1 MERLAKETN
10 VNIALSLNATTDQ
23 VRDQLMPINRKYP
36 IQVLLNTARRIY
48 TNERSGQKLFVE
60 YVMLDGVNDSIE
72 DAKRLHMLLAGIPC
86 KINLIPFNSHEG
98 ATFNSSSE
106 SKIQFFHE
114 YLTQKGHYVFTR
126 ESRGQDK
133 MAACGQLGKPRKL
146 SVSKKEYEQNPM

>member
-86 KINLIPFNSHEG
+86 KVIKSLLFLNDSRV
-98 ATFNSSSE
+98 A
-106 SKIQFFHE
+106 FF
-114 YLTQKGHYVFTR
+114 KCR
-126 ESRGQDK
+126 SI
-133 MAACGQLGKPRKL
+133 
-146 SVSKKEYEQNPM
+146 